1 MSVPRLYDQLN
12 AARRVGVTVR
22 TLRRWQAWGILRPMP
37 HSREVFGKV
46 MYSEPA
52 LVAADRIAA
61 RRRQAAQRRN
71 GRHADDVPG
80 C

>member
-1 MSVPRLYDQLN
+1 MSVPRLYDQPS

-52 LVAADRIAA
+52 LVAADRLAA
-61 RRRQAAQRRN
+61 RRRQQAQRHN
-71 GRHADDVPG
+71 GKAAG
-80 C
+80 QA